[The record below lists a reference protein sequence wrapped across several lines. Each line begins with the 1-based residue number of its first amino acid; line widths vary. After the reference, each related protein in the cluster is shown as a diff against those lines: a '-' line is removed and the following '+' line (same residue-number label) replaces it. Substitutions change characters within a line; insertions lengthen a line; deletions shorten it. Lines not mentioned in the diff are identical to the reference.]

1 MYLCYQLIC
10 GIIHNPIDLDQDDL
24 LQPFERLWPDLL
36 KAVEVVLFWLITGLV
51 KNSFISL
58 AEADWAG
65 SCVKII
71 RCLISPSGGRVRVIR
86 PARFREI

>member
-1 MYLCYQLIC
+1 MYKT
-10 GIIHNPIDLDQDDL
+10 DQRHPAD
-24 LQPFERLWPDLL
+24 QFFFVPTQRKVT
-36 KAVEVVLFWLITGLV
+36 KARVVMWIGDGLV

-86 PARFREI
+86 PARFREYEFFTQP